1 MHGVSNHD
9 IMTTHVLT
17 IDLRDIELLLP
28 PSDIDYFQGLVFAV
42 GNSTQACWTMWVD
55 DIIARQDFTQRQRVD
70 YLSSLVN
77 PSLRRWHAGRVLSLY
92 EHAGEI
98 EYGAAGVGK
107 KLDVTLSVI
116 GMEHRPTKR
125 IALPNDKI
133 TPAYPEAS
141 YKIIGAPNG
150 VEGIRLLETI
160 VSDLYPLFVQ
170 AVARVY
176 GINVRDIKLITCQT
190 TTLPLTLPR

>member
-1 MHGVSNHD
+1 
-9 IMTTHVLT
+9 MTTHVLT

-92 EHAGEI
+92 AHAGEL
-98 EYGAAGVGK
+98 EYGSAGAGK
-107 KLDVTLSVI
+107 KLDVILSVT
-116 GMEHRPTKR
+116 GACSTPR

-133 TPAYPEAS
+133 TLAYPEAS
-141 YKIIGAPNG
+141 YKIIGAPKG

-176 GINVRDIKLITCQT
+176 DINVRDIKLITCQT
-190 TTLPLTLPR
+190 TTLPLTLP